1 MLPSSCGIAEA
12 LFLFLFHL
20 QKAVLELSWK
30 VQDRYNLLL
39 GESAFYCDIFFSLR
53 IGQRIYWLKAALQ
66 GILEMGRRNGTF

>member
-1 MLPSSCGIAEA
+1 MLPSSCGGAEA

-39 GESAFYCDIFFSLR
+39 GESAFS
-53 IGQRIYWLKAALQ
+53 
-66 GILEMGRRNGTF
+66 